1 MSKKAIVTGA
11 GHGIGK
17 TIAIELAKAGYDVGI
32 TYSGSSVEQ
41 INDTLERIL
50 AAGQKGY
57 IERMDLTDAANIK
70 PAMDALTASLGGL
83 DVLVNNAG
91 ATKFV
96 PFIDVTIDQ
105 FDQLMS
111 IDYRGTYFCAQYA
124 ARHMI
129 AHGVKGVII
138 NIASVHV
145 YYNFPKASIYA
156 PNKAAVEKLTQH
168 IALELAPYGIRCNSV
183 SPGYIKV
190 TDPDSVPAREKMMVS
205 RIPAQRIGQPVEIA
219 NMIRFLI
226 SDEAEYITGSD
237 FLVDGGARLPALLDN
252 VYVKQE

>member
-1 MSKKAIVTGA
+1 MNKTAIVTGA

-17 TIAIELAKAGYDVGI
+17 TVAIELAKAGYDVGI
-32 TYSGSSVEQ
+32 TYSGSSAEQ
-41 INDTLERIL
+41 INDTLRQIL
-50 AAGQKGY
+50 DTGAKGY
-57 IERMDLTDAANIK
+57 IERMDLTDPSNIK
-70 PAMDALTASLGGL
+70 PALDSLTEKLGGL

-96 PFIDVTIDQ
+96 PFIDVSVED
-105 FDQLMS
+105 FDTLMS

-129 AHGVKGVII
+129 THEKKGVII

-190 TDPDSVPAREKMMVS
+190 TDPDFVPAREKMMVS

-226 SDEAEYITGSD
+226 SDEAAYITGAD

>member
-1 MSKKAIVTGA
+1 MSKTAIVTGA

-17 TIAIELAKAGYDVGI
+17 TVAIELAKAGYDVGI
-32 TYSGSSVEQ
+32 TYSGSSEEQ
-41 INDTLERIL
+41 INDTLNQIL
-50 AAGQKGY
+50 ATGQKGY
-57 IERMDLTDAANIK
+57 IQQMDLTVPENIK
-70 PAMDALTASLGGL
+70 PSMDALTEKLGGL

-96 PFIDVTIDQ
+96 PFIDVTIEE
-105 FDQLMS
+105 FNQLMS

-124 ARHMI
+124 AKHMI
-129 AHGVKGVII
+129 AHDVKGVII

-145 YYNFPKASIYA
+145 YYNFPIASIYA

-190 TDPDSVPAREKMMVS
+190 TDPNVVTPREKMMVS

-226 SDEAEYITGSD
+226 SDEAAYITGSD

-252 VYVKQE
+252 AYIK

>member
-1 MSKKAIVTGA
+1 MNKKAIVTGA

-17 TIAIELAKAGYDVGI
+17 TIAIELAKVGYDVGI
-32 TYSGSSVEQ
+32 TYSGSSAEE
-41 INDTLERIL
+41 INDTLAQIC
-50 AAGQKGY
+50 ATGAKGY
-57 IERMDLTDAANIK
+57 IQRMDLTDPANIK
-70 PAMDALTASLGGL
+70 PAMDALTESLGGL

-96 PFIDVTIDQ
+96 PFIEVSIDE
-105 FDQLMS
+105 FNQLMN
-111 IDYRGTYFCAQYA
+111 IDYCGVYFCAQYA
-124 ARHMI
+124 AKHMI
-129 AHGVKGVII
+129 AHDVKGVII

-156 PNKAAVEKLTQH
+156 PNKAAVKKLTEH
-168 IALELAPYGIRCNSV
+168 IGLELAPYGIRCNSV

-190 TDPDSVPAREKMMVS
+190 TDPFSNSEREKMMVS

-219 NMIRFLI
+219 NMVRYLI
-226 SDEAEYITGSD
+226 SDEAAYITGTD

-252 VYVKQE
+252 VYV

>member
-1 MSKKAIVTGA
+1 MRKAAIVTGA

-17 TIAIELAKAGYDVGI
+17 TVAIELAKAGYDVGI
-32 TYSGSSVEQ
+32 TYSGSPQEQ
-41 INDTLERIL
+41 INDTLEQIQ
-50 AAGQKGY
+50 AGGARGY
-57 IERMDLTDAANIK
+57 IQRLDLTAAENIK
-70 PAMDALTASLGGL
+70 PAFDELMQQLGRL

-91 ATKFV
+91 ATKYV
-96 PFIDVTIDQ
+96 PFTEVTIED
-105 FDQLMS
+105 FNTLMS
-111 IDYRGTYFCAQYA
+111 VDFRGTYFCAQYA
-124 ARHMI
+124 ANYMI
-129 AHGVKGVII
+129 AHEIKGVII

-145 YYNFPKASIYA
+145 YYNFPAASIYA

-190 TDPDSVPAREKMMVS
+190 TDPAIVTPREKMMVS

-219 NMIRFLI
+219 NMIRFLV
-226 SDEAEYITGSD
+226 SDEAAYITGAD

-252 VYVKQE
+252 HYV